1 MTKRCT
7 ELVFEKFKQ
16 RAADIEGIYR
26 YYDLAEAKRSAHVL
40 HNQLS
45 GDWAGE
51 ALENY
56 GLDFSYVAPHT
67 FSDQPEGYYRYQL
80 SWGGPSDEFRIYV
93 DNMTRPVRVE
103 YWFMDWFDGAKVEV
117 NLKSY
122 PYIEAAIAYF
132 LEYEFLAYEGAEV

>member
-1 MTKRCT
+1 MTKRCI
-7 ELVFEKFKQ
+7 ELVFDKFKE

-26 YYDLAEAKRSAHVL
+26 YYDLEEAKRSAHVL

-56 GLDFSYVAPHT
+56 GLSFDYVAPHT
-67 FSDQPEGYYRYQL
+67 FTDQPDGYYRWQL

-93 DNMTRPVRVE
+93 DELTRPARVE

-117 NLKSY
+117 KRGAY
-122 PYIEAAIAYF
+122 PFIDDAIAYF
-132 LEYEFLAYEGAEV
+132 LEYEFQPYPA